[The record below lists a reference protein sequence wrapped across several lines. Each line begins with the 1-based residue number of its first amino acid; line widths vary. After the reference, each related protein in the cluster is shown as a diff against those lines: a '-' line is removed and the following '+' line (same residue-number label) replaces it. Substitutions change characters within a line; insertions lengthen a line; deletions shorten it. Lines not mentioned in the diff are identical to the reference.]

1 MLNAPQVIPAALDEL
16 LQLSDRVHQYSM
28 ELDGK
33 RTCHG
38 CDEKKISLQKCGK
51 CSLFWY
57 CNKVRQPKAGYLCP
71 F

>member
-1 MLNAPQVIPAALDEL
+1 VALAKL
-16 LQLSDRVHQYSM
+16 LQLSDRVHQYFM

-38 CDEKKISLQKCGK
+38 CDEKKTFIQKCGK
-51 CSLFWY
+51 CSLFSY
-57 CNKVRQPKAGYLCP
+57 CNKVRLSKLDIHVH